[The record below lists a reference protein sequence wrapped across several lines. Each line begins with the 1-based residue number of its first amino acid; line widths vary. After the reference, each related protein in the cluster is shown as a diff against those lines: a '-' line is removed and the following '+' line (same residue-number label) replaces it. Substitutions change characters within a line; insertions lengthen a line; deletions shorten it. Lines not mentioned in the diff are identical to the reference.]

1 MPDWLLLAIA
11 YPRIDPVAFELGPF
25 QVRWYAL
32 AYVAALL
39 FAWWYARRLVAGQP
53 QGRKTCTTK
62 DIDDLLFWGTLG
74 VVLGGR
80 LGYVLFYKPGYFLLP
95 ENWIEIPK
103 LWTGGM
109 SFHGGLLGVIV
120 AVWLYC
126 RWKKLNL
133 LAVGDLACA
142 GAPIGLF
149 LGRMTNFINGE
160 LWGRVS
166 DVPWA
171 MVFPTGG
178 PLPRH
183 PSQLYQGFLEGL
195 CVFALIW
202 IVRRRTGS
210 LDRPGEICGLF
221 GLGYGLARIVG
232 EFFREPD
239 AHLGYLA
246 FGTITMGMILSLPLL
261 LVGWYLIARARRR
274 AAATAT

>member
-1 MPDWLLLAIA
+1 
-11 YPRIDPVAFELGPF
+11 
-25 QVRWYAL
+25 
-32 AYVAALL
+32 
-39 FAWWYARRLVAGQP
+39 
-53 QGRKTCTTK
+53 
-62 DIDDLLFWGTLG
+62 
-74 VVLGGR
+74 
-80 LGYVLFYKPGYFLLP
+80 
-95 ENWIEIPK
+95 
-103 LWTGGM
+103 M